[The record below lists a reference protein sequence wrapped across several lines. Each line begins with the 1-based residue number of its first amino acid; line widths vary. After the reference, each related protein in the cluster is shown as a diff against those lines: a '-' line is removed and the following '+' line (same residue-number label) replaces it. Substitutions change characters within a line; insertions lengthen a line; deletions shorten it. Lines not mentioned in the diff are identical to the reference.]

1 MSNSLLESL
10 RQTIGSRCTI
20 TPAIDAQ
27 LQRAL
32 HHYTNEVTRKF
43 GVTPTTNQE
52 IMRVTFAAMMDWIG
66 KLPKPKPVPKP
77 EPPKPKSAPEQSQQ
91 LDGEVDPR
99 VLFEKILAER
109 GGGDRREP
117 PMSLQ
122 VTELEDVPP
131 RHEQRRMDTRDDK
144 DKDDIRATLAAIR
157 DALTAMKP
165 ALQPKDFIT
174 PHPSTIKYRDMEYNL
189 VINSQDRN
197 WLVSSS
203 SQNRYHFNVQFN
215 AKDQEQ
221 GTGIQ
226 PSVLG
231 ALRNIV
237 RVEFIKAILPVE
249 ALDVVVPRDCS
260 DNTTIESAFVSALAL
275 PYVTVLLDEFG
286 SSNTVGTNNKL
297 DQALAVCQ
305 YDSTWR
311 PDCSHFR
318 TNTNRGY
325 TLFFPKLMHAQKVYE
340 PTPLAGFQS
349 MSFQILNP
357 ENELLSKTPD
367 SLRIQHVLF
376 GSSFVDASGVCMPY
390 ANGEYIFLQMDAWFP
405 LWSFSQLD
413 RILIG
418 GLTLRSTT
426 SPSAAMTLT
435 TWLQAP
441 SGHVVVGV
449 GSDSSGLVNGG
460 ANAAGFANYVI
471 IRNRFVDPTTGS
483 TDLWPFAI
491 TGTTELQAFADDI
504 ATFPSS
510 YQTGAI
516 LNLSRQV
523 QLTLRVTT
531 REYDTSS
538 VVRPDNV

>member
-1 MSNSLLESL
+1 M
-10 RQTIGSRCTI
+10 
-20 TPAIDAQ
+20 
-27 LQRAL
+27 
-32 HHYTNEVTRKF
+32 
-43 GVTPTTNQE
+43 
-52 IMRVTFAAMMDWIG
+52 
-66 KLPKPKPVPKP
+66 KPV
-77 EPPKPKSAPEQSQQ
+77 
-91 LDGEVDPR
+91 
-99 VLFEKILAER
+99 
-109 GGGDRREP
+109 
-117 PMSLQ
+117 
-122 VTELEDVPP
+122 
-131 RHEQRRMDTRDDK
+131 
-144 DKDDIRATLAAIR
+144 
-157 DALTAMKP
+157 
-165 ALQPKDFIT
+165 LQPKDYIT
-174 PHPSTIKYRDMEYNL
+174 PHPNTIKYRDTEYNL

-197 WLVSSS
+197 WIVSSLT
-203 SQNRYHFNVQFN
+203 QNRYHFNVQFN

-221 GTGIQ
+221 GSGIQ

-231 ALRNIV
+231 TLRNIV
-237 RVEFIKAILPVE
+237 RIEFIKAIMPVE
-249 ALDVVVPRDCS
+249 SLDTVVPLDCS
-260 DNTTIESAFVSALAL
+260 GNTTVESAFVSALAL

-286 SSNTVGTNNKL
+286 AANTVGTNNKL

-367 SLRIQHVLF
+367 SVRIQHVLF
-376 GSSFVDASGVCMPY
+376 SQTVGTPGECMPY
-390 ANGEYIFLQMDAWFP
+390 ADTSGDYIFLQTTTWFP

-418 GLTLRSTT
+418 GLTLKST
-426 SPSAAMTLT
+426 SFPSAAMSLT

-441 SGHVVVGV
+441 SGHIVVGV
-449 GSDSSGLVNGG
+449 GYMSADGHIHGG
-460 ANAAGFANYVI
+460 ANDAGFANYVI
-471 IRNRFVDPTTGS
+471 IRNRFADPTTGS
-483 TDLWPFAI
+483 TNLWPFAA
-491 TGTTELQAFADDI
+491 TGTIEPSTFTSEIGL
-504 ATFPSS
+504 FPSS

-523 QLTLRVTT
+523 QLTLRVTV
-531 REYDTSS
+531 RDYDTSS